1 MAEALL
7 KYYSY
12 TFTNQEKRQVV
23 GVVATDAS
31 DAWAQLGS
39 KLGSMMLRGGFA
51 QSGAPLFLGEYPPG
65 AKLTPRDQQI
75 GQQ

>member
-1 MAEALL
+1 MADLL

-12 TFTNQEKRQVV
+12 TFTNQEKRQVI
-23 GVVATDAS
+23 GVVSTSPD
-31 DAWAQLGS
+31 DAWAQLGI
-39 KLGSMMLRGGFA
+39 KLGSMMLRSGFA

>member
-1 MAEALL
+1 MADALL

-12 TFTNQEKRQVV
+12 TFMNQEKRQVV

-31 DAWAQLGS
+31 AAWAQLGV

-75 GQQ
+75 

>member
-1 MAEALL
+1 MSALE

-23 GVVATDAS
+23 GVTATNPE
-31 DAWAQLGS
+31 DAWAQLGI

-51 QSGAPLFLGEYPPG
+51 QSGAPIFLGEFPPG
-65 AKLTPRDQQI
+65 AKVTPRDQQI

>member
-1 MAEALL
+1 MADLL

-23 GVVATDAS
+23 GVAATDAG
-31 DAWAQLGS
+31 DAWAQLGI
-39 KLGSMMLRGGFA
+39 KLGSAMLRSGFA
-51 QSGAPLFLGEYPPG
+51 QSGAPLYLGEYPPG
-65 AKLTPRDQQI
+65 AKVTPRDQQI

>member
-1 MAEALL
+1 MPALV

-23 GVVATDAS
+23 GIVSTDPG
-31 DAWAQLGS
+31 DAWLQLGI
-39 KLGSMMLRGGFA
+39 KLGSMQLRQGFA

-65 AKLTPRDQQI
+65 ARLTPRDQQI

>member
-1 MAEALL
+1 MAALE

-23 GVVATDAS
+23 GVTATNPE
-31 DAWAQLGS
+31 DAWAQLGI
-39 KLGSMMLRGGFA
+39 KLGSMMLRSGFA
-51 QSGAPLFLGEYPPG
+51 QSGAPIYLGDYPPG
-65 AKLTPRDQQI
+65 AKVTPRDQQI

>member
-1 MAEALL
+1 MPALL

-23 GVVATDAS
+23 GVVSTNCD
-31 DAWAQLGS
+31 DAWAQLGI
-39 KLGSMMLRGGFA
+39 KLGSMMLRAGFA
-51 QSGAPLFLGEYPPG
+51 QSGAPLFLGEFPPG
-65 AKLTPRDQQI
+65 ARLTPRDQQI

>member
-1 MAEALL
+1 MANLL

-12 TFTNQEKRQVV
+12 TFTNQQKRQVV
-23 GVVATDAS
+23 GVVSTDPG
-31 DAWAQLGS
+31 DAWAQLGI
-39 KLGSMMLRGGFA
+39 KLGSRQLREGFA
-51 QSGAPLFLGEYPPG
+51 QSGAPLYLGEFPPG

>member
-1 MAEALL
+1 MADTVP
-7 KYYSY
+7 YYSY

-23 GVVATDAS
+23 GVAATTPD
-31 DAWAQLGS
+31 DAWAQLGI

-51 QSGAPLFLGEYPPG
+51 QSGAPVFIGCFPPG
-65 AKLTPRDQQI
+65 SNITPRDQQI